1 VFFFR
6 KNKRKQEQGD
16 AQNQPTRPM
25 INGAVQV
32 GGLEWTVREE
42 KRQGPRPQ
50 ILILSAS
57 DGSEMHV
64 RPSPGTEAAALEDV
78 EPLAA
83 DPAYRW
89 FTDPDGVRW
98 ETRMVVPDPPTRM
111 LVKFIAWGVG
121 VYEGPYPFTNGLG
134 LRSDTELRDLLLAL
148 KAEAATEE
156 R

>member
-1 VFFFR
+1 MFFFR
-6 KNKRKQEQGD
+6 KKKRKQEQG
-16 AQNQPTRPM
+16 APQGQSKRPM

-57 DGSEMHV
+57 DGSEMHL
-64 RPSPGTEAAALEDV
+64 RPSPGTEAVTLEDV

-89 FTDPDGVRW
+89 FTDTDGVRW

-111 LVKFIAWGVG
+111 SVKFIAWGVG
-121 VYEGPYPFTNGLG
+121 VYEGLYPFTNGLG
-134 LRSDTELRDLLLAL
+134 LRSDAELKELLLVI
-148 KAEAATEE
+148 KSEATA
-156 R
+156 